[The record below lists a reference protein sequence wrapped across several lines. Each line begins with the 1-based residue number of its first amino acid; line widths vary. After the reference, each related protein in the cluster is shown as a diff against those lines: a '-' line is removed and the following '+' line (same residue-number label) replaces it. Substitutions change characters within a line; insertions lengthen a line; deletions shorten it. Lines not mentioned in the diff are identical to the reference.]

1 MLALWQGGQA
11 LPDYLMAPLRKT
23 IEMMAAGAADARP
36 YIPTPIAPNVTLFG
50 APGAAQGKS
59 LLICFCGNV
68 NRLMVPI
75 PVFLQFIPET
85 LFDVLIVK
93 DPSRLGYLQGVPGF
107 AGTLSEVVD
116 RIGAQIRLDSY
127 ADIRCIGTSGGG
139 SAALYAG
146 LLLGA
151 NRAISVCGK
160 HRSLSRHTTGG
171 GGDGDAFTGEE
182 FDAMVRDRVDS
193 AATLLLLVYGG
204 KSQRDI
210 DGARSLMR
218 YLPKA
223 RPLSIKPLD
232 DHNAL
237 LYLLQT
243 KRLHDFF
250 ARFLFDGLAG
260 TSAGE

>member
-1 MLALWQGGQA
+1 MLALWQGRQT
-11 LPDYLMAPLRKT
+11 LPDYLTGPLRKT
-23 IEMMAAGAADARP
+23 IEMMAAGAADARAWIRVP
-36 YIPTPIAPNVTLFG
+36 LAANVSLYRAPQSKAGT
-50 APGAAQGKS
+50 S

-85 LFDVLIVK
+85 MFDVLIVK
-93 DPSRLGYLQGVPGF
+93 DPSRLGYLRGVPGF
-107 AGTLSEVVD
+107 ADDLAGVVD
-116 RIGAQIRLDSY
+116 QIRARVKLDSY

-146 LLLGA
+146 LLLAAG
-151 NRAISVCGK
+151 RAISVCGK
-160 HRSLSRHTTGG
+160 HRSLSRHVAGDPDDGG
-171 GGDGDAFTGEE
+171 AFTGDE
-182 FDAMVRDRVDS
+182 FDAMVRDHIDG
-193 AATLLLLVYGG
+193 AATELLLVYGG

-210 DGARSLMR
+210 EGARSLMR

-223 RPLSIKPLD
+223 RPLVIKPLD

-250 ARFLFDGLAG
+250 ARFLFPGLPAG
-260 TSAGE
+260 SLGE